1 MAVALGLL
9 ASWWAT
15 GLRPFTL
22 PAAAV
27 TIGAGLAA
35 LAVGAR
41 RPRPANRPPNIPAPD
56 IRLWALL
63 VLALG
68 AWELAAFLQHP
79 RVDHPTLSSLADVV
93 LRYHPARAAAF
104 LAWLGLGA
112 GLGRQ

>member
-1 MAVALGLL
+1 VTGIALALGLL
-9 ASWWAT
+9 AAWWAT

-27 TIGAGLAA
+27 TIGAGLVA
-35 LAVGAR
+35 LAAGAR
-41 RPRPANRPPNIPAPD
+41 RPRPDRSPAPGV
-56 IRLWALL
+56 RLWALL
-63 VLALG
+63 VVALG

-79 RVDHPTLSSLADVV
+79 RPDHPTLSSLADGV

-112 GLGRQ
+112 GLGSQ